1 MNLDRESSIGF
12 FDSGVGGLS
21 VLKETMKILP
31 NENFIYF
38 GDSINAPYGT
48 KTVEEVKKLAF
59 KAVEFLLNK
68 NVKAIV
74 VACNTATSAAI
85 EELRNTYSS
94 IPIIGIEPAVKPAVK
109 LKRHGSIVIMA
120 TPMTLV
126 EKKFVNLQ
134 NQFRKEADI
143 VALPCGGLA
152 ELIETGNID
161 GENIKKY
168 LEDKLQEVSNLNI
181 SAVVLG
187 CTHYPFVKNQISNII
202 GQDIPIIDGSE
213 GTAKQLKRMLL
224 LKSINNNNSEKGTVT
239 IYNSLNNKEV
249 IDLSYKLL
257 YL

>member
-213 GTAKQLKRMLL
+213 GTAKQLKRMLF